1 MPEPVPVHLICGF
14 LGAGKTTLLK
24 RVIAEQPPEEPMV
37 VIVNEFGEL
46 GIDGQLLDDHEADV
60 VELASGCICC
70 TLKNSFMDTL
80 IDAIRKFNPQRII
93 VEASGLAKA
102 GDLSQAVNEVA
113 AHRDVILKS
122 LTTVVDAEIFV
133 IRHKIGRMFFDQIE
147 TADLLLLNKIDRV
160 PDADVEEMVED
171 LNGINP
177 SARIMPVIY
186 CAVDRDIILDPFED
200 QTSRASKIVAE
211 SEYSQDVIPIL
222 TKVPGHPAHDHNH
235 EHEHGHDH
243 DQDHE
248 EEGEPFVAFAF
259 QNEGILD
266 PDCLNR
272 FLDELPWELFRVK
285 GFVRLPDGMSFLNYT
300 YRRPELVPI
309 EDNGPTRL
317 AFVGWHI
324 EPRKYL
330 TRLEACLMTEG

>member
-14 LGAGKTTLLK
+14 LGAGKTTLLR

-46 GIDGQLLDDHEADV
+46 GIDGQLLDDHETDV

-80 IDAIRKFNPQRII
+80 IDAIRKFSPRRII

-102 GDLSQAVNEVA
+102 GELSQAVNEVA

-133 IRHKIGRMFFDQIE
+133 IRHKIGKMFFDQIE
-147 TADLLLLNKIDRV
+147 TADLLLLNKIDLV
-160 PDADVEEMVED
+160 PDAEVED
-171 LNGINP
+171 MVADLVDINP
-177 SARIMPVIY
+177 RARIMPVIY
-186 CAVDRDIILDPFED
+186 CAVDRDIILDPLGD
-200 QTSRASKIVAE
+200 QTSRASRIIAD
-211 SEYSQDVIPIL
+211 SERPLDVIPIL
-222 TKVPGHPAHDHNH
+222 TRVPGHSAHDHDH
-235 EHEHGHDH
+235 EHEHDH
-243 DQDHE
+243 DHE
-248 EEGEPFVAFAF
+248 EEEEPFVAFAF
-259 QNEGILD
+259 QNEGMLD

-330 TRLEACLMTEG
+330 THLEACLMTRG